1 MLVLVLALCVS
12 SFVTVMANT
21 VSANVIDGDN
31 SYSFSMSSADLEAI
45 LAQAEAQGLAPLG
58 ELDTAERVK
67 NTTTVYIRRGFH
79 DGERSRQGDGA
90 GGL

>member
-1 MLVLVLALCVS
+1 MHGRHQKKRPSFSLIRGAAVLVLVLALCVS

-45 LAQAEAQGLAPLG
+45 LARQKRRDSPLSG
-58 ELDTAERVK
+58 SW
-67 NTTTVYIRRGFH
+67 IRRN
-79 DGERSRQGDGA
+79 E
-90 GGL
+90 